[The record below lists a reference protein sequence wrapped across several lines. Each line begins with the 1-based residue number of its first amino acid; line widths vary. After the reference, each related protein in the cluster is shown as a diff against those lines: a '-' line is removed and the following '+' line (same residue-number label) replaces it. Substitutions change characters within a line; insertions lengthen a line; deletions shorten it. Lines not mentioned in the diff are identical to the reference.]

1 MAGDQSRQGDDLARA
16 AAGESDARLM
26 SLKDHQSSCVKAIGM
41 LPVFLTIDTE
51 FSSGMFAHGSAR
63 DWKDNFRTCI
73 ACETSSGDV
82 GIFYQMDVADKHGLK
97 LVFFVDPM
105 PALVW
110 GIEPIKHMVSPIL
123 ERGHDV
129 QLHLHPEWLA
139 FAQSNPLGDRTGKNL
154 AEFSAE
160 DQLVLLTV
168 ALEALMAA
176 GAPFPTAF
184 RAGNY
189 GADDNTL
196 RCLSQLGIPFDT
208 SFPPGLAQS
217 DCRLSFGAD
226 VLTPTR
232 WHGVTELP
240 IGAISSRGDSR
251 RHVQLTA
258 MSDWELRDATRHAV
272 SAGWPAFVIVSHSFE
287 MMNRKRGTS
296 NRIVRFRFERY
307 CEWLAGQSAAKTMDF
322 RDPGLQDLLWR
333 DPPGPATPLLPH
345 NPARELLRVG
355 EQAVA
360 NLVYSR

>member
-1 MAGDQSRQGDDLARA
+1 
-16 AAGESDARLM
+16 
-26 SLKDHQSSCVKAIGM
+26 M

-51 FSSGMFAHGSAR
+51 FSSGMFGQGAAR
-63 DWKDNFRTCI
+63 DWEDNFRTCI
-73 ACETSSGDV
+73 ACETSKGDV
-82 GIFYQMDVADKHGLK
+82 GIFYQMDVADRHGLK

-110 GIEPIKHMVSPIL
+110 GIEPIKRVVGPIL

-129 QLHLHPEWLA
+129 QLHLHTEWLA
-139 FAQSNPLGDRTGKNL
+139 FAESNPLGSRTGKNL
-154 AEFSAE
+154 ADFSAE

-168 ALEALMAA
+168 ALETLMAA

-196 RCLSQLGIPFDT
+196 RCLSQLDIPFDT
-208 SFPPGLAQS
+208 SFPPGLDQS
-217 DCRLSFGAD
+217 DCRLSFGAH
-226 VLTPTR
+226 VLTPTQM
-232 WHGVTELP
+232 HGVTELP

-272 SAGWPAFVIVSHSFE
+272 AAGWPALVIVSHSFE

-296 NRIVRFRFERY
+296 NRIVRYRFEQY
-307 CEWLAGQSAAKTMDF
+307 CEWLAGQSAARTADL
-322 RDPGLQDLLWR
+322 RDPGLNDLLGC
-333 DPPGPATPLLPH
+333 DSLTEPTQLLRH
-345 NPARELLRVG
+345 NPTRELLRVG

-360 NLVYSR
+360 NLLYSR